1 MTHMNDY
8 LPERLATN
16 PLQAMESDSDI
27 EAIADAV
34 ISASVLRDE
43 CDGDAAFKKSA
54 RQLLYACLG
63 YLRDWCSLE
72 QRTVG
77 NLKALL
83 DAARPSS
90 SGSTVTDLGDLFYEI
105 ESGCKR
111 VISADGITMSWE
123 PTALE
128 RNDGTCPRDTNGI
141 RPEDDFCL
149 GCYKRFAQGTA
160 PTTRA
165 SIAVSLSRAL
175 PGREGSLTDALKAVP
190 VLLHVTYHPSM
201 VLGTAPPVPFAIYN
215 HSKLQNNIDGYIET
229 HNSIITWEALPPS
242 PHGRTSRAG
251 ASCDPSR
258 RWRRPPRQGSRG
270 SRRRHP
276 SPASR
281 GRV

>member
-1 MTHMNDY
+1 MTNMNEY

-90 SGSTVTDLGDLFYEI
+90 SGSTVTDLGDLFYL
-105 ESGCKR
+105 
-111 VISADGITMSWE
+111 T
-123 PTALE
+123 
-128 RNDGTCPRDTNGI
+128 TNMVNI
-141 RPEDDFCL
+141 W
-149 GCYKRFAQGTA
+149 
-160 PTTRA
+160 
-165 SIAVSLSRAL
+165 SLHA
-175 PGREGSLTDALKAVP
+175 AC
-190 VLLHVTYHPSM
+190 
-201 VLGTAPPVPFAIYN
+201 I
-215 HSKLQNNIDGYIET
+215 
-229 HNSIITWEALPPS
+229 PS
-242 PHGRTSRAG
+242 PNGVSSVSRFIAEPDNLAFSALVAG
-251 ASCDPSR
+251 NI
-258 RWRRPPRQGSRG
+258 
-270 SRRRHP
+270 
-276 SPASR
+276 
-281 GRV
+281 

>member
-1 MTHMNDY
+1 MTNMNEY

-54 RQLLYACLG
+54 RQ
-63 YLRDWCSLE
+63 
-72 QRTVG
+72 
-77 NLKALL
+77 LL

-175 PGREGSLTDALKAVP
+175 PGREG
-190 VLLHVTYHPSM
+190 
-201 VLGTAPPVPFAIYN
+201 
-215 HSKLQNNIDGYIET
+215 
-229 HNSIITWEALPPS
+229 
-242 PHGRTSRAG
+242 
-251 ASCDPSR
+251 
-258 RWRRPPRQGSRG
+258 
-270 SRRRHP
+270 
-276 SPASR
+276 
-281 GRV
+281 

>member
-1 MTHMNDY
+1 MTHMNEY
-8 LPERLATN
+8 LPERLAAN

-43 CDGDAAFKKSA
+43 CDGNAAFKASA

-63 YLRDWCSLE
+63 YLRDWCSFE

-90 SGSTVTDLGDLFYEI
+90 SGSTITDLGDLFYEI

-111 VISADGITMSWE
+111 VISADGI
-123 PTALE
+123 
-128 RNDGTCPRDTNGI
+128 CPRDTNGF

-165 SIAVSLSRAL
+165 SIAVSLSHAL
-175 PGREGSLTDALKAVP
+175 PGRED
-190 VLLHVTYHPSM
+190 
-201 VLGTAPPVPFAIYN
+201 
-215 HSKLQNNIDGYIET
+215 
-229 HNSIITWEALPPS
+229 
-242 PHGRTSRAG
+242 
-251 ASCDPSR
+251 
-258 RWRRPPRQGSRG
+258 
-270 SRRRHP
+270 
-276 SPASR
+276 
-281 GRV
+281 

>member
-1 MTHMNDY
+1 MTHMNEY
-8 LPERLATN
+8 LPERLAAN

-43 CDGDAAFKKSA
+43 CDGDAAFKNSA

-83 DAARPSS
+83 DAACPSAP
-90 SGSTVTDLGDLFYEI
+90 GSTASDLGDLFYEI

-175 PGREGSLTDALKAVP
+175 PGREG
-190 VLLHVTYHPSM
+190 
-201 VLGTAPPVPFAIYN
+201 
-215 HSKLQNNIDGYIET
+215 
-229 HNSIITWEALPPS
+229 
-242 PHGRTSRAG
+242 
-251 ASCDPSR
+251 
-258 RWRRPPRQGSRG
+258 
-270 SRRRHP
+270 
-276 SPASR
+276 
-281 GRV
+281 

>member
-1 MTHMNDY
+1 MTHMNEY
-8 LPERLATN
+8 LPERLAAN

-34 ISASVLRDE
+34 ISASVLRD
-43 CDGDAAFKKSA
+43 
-54 RQLLYACLG
+54 
-63 YLRDWCSLE
+63 WCSYE

-83 DAARPSS
+83 DAAHPSAP
-90 SGSTVTDLGDLFYEI
+90 GSAATDLGDLFYEI

-175 PGREGSLTDALKAVP
+175 PGREG
-190 VLLHVTYHPSM
+190 
-201 VLGTAPPVPFAIYN
+201 
-215 HSKLQNNIDGYIET
+215 
-229 HNSIITWEALPPS
+229 
-242 PHGRTSRAG
+242 
-251 ASCDPSR
+251 
-258 RWRRPPRQGSRG
+258 
-270 SRRRHP
+270 
-276 SPASR
+276 
-281 GRV
+281 